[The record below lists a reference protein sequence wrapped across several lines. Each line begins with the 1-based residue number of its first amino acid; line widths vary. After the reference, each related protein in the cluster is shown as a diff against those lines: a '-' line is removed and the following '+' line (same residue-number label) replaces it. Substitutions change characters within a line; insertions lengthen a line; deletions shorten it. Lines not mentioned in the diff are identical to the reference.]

1 MIKVGVAQ
9 KDVRTDYRDVAVL
22 LPAYNEE
29 AAVGDTVQAFLQ
41 ALPGC
46 TVIVCNNCS
55 TDQTVSVAR
64 AAGAQVIN
72 ENMSGKGNAV
82 RRLFATVDANLY
94 VMADAD
100 TTYDANA
107 AREMIEKMQAEHL
120 DMVTGVRV
128 HSDKTA
134 YRRGHVWGN
143 LLFNKLFSRL
153 FKSVTHDVFS
163 GYRVLSGRFA
173 RSLPVQSTGF
183 EIETEMTAVATIL
196 KLSVGEVPV
205 NYYPRPAGSF
215 SKLNT
220 YKDGFKILLTYV
232 RLIRHF
238 YPKRFYGLISVV
250 LAMLSVVLGLPV
262 VFEYLETG
270 LVPRFP
276 TAILAS
282 SIGMLSVFTL
292 MSGLLLESIAKSRI
306 EQRQLALLIKEK

>member
-9 KDVRTDYRDVAVL
+9 TEARTDYRDVAVL

-29 AAVGDTVQAFLQ
+29 AAVGATVEAFLQ

-55 TDQTVSVAR
+55 TDRTAAVAE

-72 ENMSGKGNAV
+72 ENIPGKGNAV

-100 TTYDANA
+100 TTYDAPA

-153 FKSVTHDVFS
+153 FNAETKDVFS

-173 RSLPVQSTGF
+173 RALPVQSTGF

-220 YKDGFKILLTYV
+220 YKDGFKILMTYI
-232 RLIRHF
+232 RLITHF
-238 YPKRFYGLISVV
+238 YPQRFYGLISFI
-250 LAMLSVVLGLPV
+250 LATLSIILGAPV

-282 SIGMLSVFTL
+282 SIGILSAFTFT
-292 MSGLLLESIAKSRI
+292 SGLLLESIAKNRI

>member
-55 TDQTVSVAR
+55 TDQTASVAR
-64 AAGAQVIN
+64 AAGAQVID
-72 ENMSGKGNAV
+72 ENMPGKGNAV
-82 RRLFATVDANLY
+82 RRLFATVDATLY

-143 LLFNKLFSRL
+143 LVFNKLFSRL
-153 FKSVTHDVFS
+153 FNSATQDVFS
-163 GYRVLSGRFA
+163 GYRILSGRFA

-183 EIETEMTAVATIL
+183 EIETEMIEMASTGKTELWV
-196 KLSVGEVPV
+196 
-205 NYYPRPAGSF
+205 RPAF
-215 SKLNT
+215 AVT
-220 YKDGFKILLTYV
+220 
-232 RLIRHF
+232 
-238 YPKRFYGLISVV
+238 
-250 LAMLSVVLGLPV
+250 LSP
-262 VFEYLETG
+262 
-270 LVPRFP
+270 
-276 TAILAS
+276 
-282 SIGMLSVFTL
+282 
-292 MSGLLLESIAKSRI
+292 
-306 EQRQLALLIKEK
+306 

>member
-1 MIKVGVAQ
+1 MIKVGVAPASP
-9 KDVRTDYRDVAVL
+9 RSEYRDVAVL

-29 AAVGDTVQAFLQ
+29 AAVGDTVKAFLR

-46 TVIVCNNCS
+46 TVVVCNNCS
-55 TDQTVSVAR
+55 TDETAAAAR
-64 AAGAQVIN
+64 AAGAQVID
-72 ENMSGKGNAV
+72 ENMPGKGNAV
-82 RRLFATVDANLY
+82 RRLFATVDANIY

-100 TTYDANA
+100 TTYDADA
-107 AREMIEKMQAEHL
+107 AREMIAKMQDEHL
-120 DMVTGVRV
+120 DMVTGIRV
-128 HSDKTA
+128 HSDKSA

-153 FKSVTHDVFS
+153 FKSATQDVFS

-205 NYYPRPAGSF
+205 NYYPRPAGSY

-220 YKDGFKILLTYV
+220 YQDGFKILRTYI

-238 YPKRFYGLISVV
+238 YPKRFYGLVSILLAVLSISLGAPVV
-250 LAMLSVVLGLPV
+250 L
-262 VFEYLETG
+262 EYLDTG
-270 LVPRFP
+270 LVPRLP
-276 TAILAS
+276 TAVLAS